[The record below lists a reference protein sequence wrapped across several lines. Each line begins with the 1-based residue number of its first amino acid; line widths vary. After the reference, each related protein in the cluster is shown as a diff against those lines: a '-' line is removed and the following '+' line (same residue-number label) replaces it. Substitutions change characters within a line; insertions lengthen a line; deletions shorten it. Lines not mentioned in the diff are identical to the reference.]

1 MTTHPD
7 HDRVRGADDD
17 AVPAQP
23 PAQPDAQ
30 PPAQPDA
37 LTGAAPEA
45 DEIAA
50 ADPDREGAE
59 TDPYELR
66 SGIET
71 SPSDDDPGSML
82 GR

>member
-7 HDRVRGADDD
+7 DDRLHGTDADDD
-17 AVPAQP
+17 ALPT
-23 PAQPDAQ
+23 QPDT
-30 PPAQPDA
+30 
-37 LTGAAPEA
+37 LTGAQPGS

-50 ADPDREGAE
+50 ADPDREGDEA
-59 TDPYELR
+59 DPYALR

>member
-7 HDRVRGADDD
+7 HDRADD
-17 AVPAQP
+17 AVDDEAAAPT
-23 PAQPDAQ
+23 
-30 PPAQPDA
+30 QPDA
-37 LTGAAPEA
+37 LTGARPGA
-45 DEIAA
+45 DAIAA
-50 ADPDREGAE
+50 ADPDREGDEA
-59 TDPYELR
+59 DPYELR